1 MVESLAQHPGTAGV
15 ALHVTGLLG
24 DLGQSV
30 AGGAVEAAVLGE
42 GGYTGGVDV
51 SALAVVATIEGGDAS
66 FEGHFDPLGGFH
78 GGVLGVTAAALGRL
92 LFGGKEDGVDDVDHA
107 VVALDVGRDDG
118 RAVYLEGAVLN
129 PEGERTSAQGLGGSR
144 AQGIAGG
151 YLAGNDVEGQDGLQ
165 LLAVLGLEQRLR
177 CP

>member
-1 MVESLAQHPGTAGV
+1 MVPRALGAHRCVGMVESLAQHPGTAGV

-30 AGGAVEAAVLGE
+30 AGGAVEAAVPGE

-78 GGVLGVTAAALGRL
+78 GGGHSQGS
-92 LFGGKEDGVDDVDHA
+92 KNIH
-107 VVALDVGRDDG
+107 LD
-118 RAVYLEGAVLN
+118 
-129 PEGERTSAQGLGGSR
+129 
-144 AQGIAGG
+144 
-151 YLAGNDVEGQDGLQ
+151 
-165 LLAVLGLEQRLR
+165 
-177 CP
+177 CPADPLPNKTKTQTKTNT